1 MHPDMSGK
9 SLTPRNQ
16 SQEKSMF
23 LVKKNL
29 HQNPTARGQLHGEVV
44 LQRGAKPPGG
54 GVLRTFRGGAQWA
67 RRGETSYCADLL
79 IVQPLGRLIC
89 SEFGVGEAQTK

>member
-1 MHPDMSGK
+1 M
-9 SLTPRNQ
+9 
-16 SQEKSMF
+16 
-23 LVKKNL
+23 
-29 HQNPTARGQLHGEVV
+29 